1 MMSENRTDRRL
12 LDGRS
17 WHERVAVSENRTTTP
32 LDPIVGWTN
41 VATISSM
48 CRYGSEAFA
57 AMRHGMSELEDLDQ
71 RVSWH
76 PFQQMAA
83 WSPLVIASGD
93 GNYLV
98 DEQGRRYLDG
108 VSSLWCNVH
117 GHRHPR
123 LDRALK
129 DQLDR
134 LAHSTYL
141 GLTHEPG
148 IRLAA
153 ALLEVAPKGLARVFY
168 SDSGSTAVEIALK
181 QSFQYW
187 QLKGRATKRKFLRVG
202 EAYHGD
208 TLGAVGVGGIDLFHR
223 VFGPLLVDSIA
234 VPSPALD
241 PEGARTTL
249 IRELET
255 RADEIAAFV
264 MEPLVQG
271 AAGMLVHPPGFT
283 KLARDLCTK
292 FGVHLIL
299 DEVATGFGRTGTMFA
314 CEQEDVAPDFL
325 CLAKGISGGYL
336 PLAATLS
343 TEEIYSAF
351 LGERS
356 ELKQFFHGHTYTAN
370 PLACAV
376 GLESLALLR
385 EQTLPNAQ
393 ARIPEMRAALAR
405 LAAHPAVGTIR
416 QCGLMAGIE
425 VKDETGEFVGAAIC
439 SRIRE
444 QGVILRPLGD
454 VVVWMPPLSIT
465 TEELR
470 VLEKATL
477 HALPD

>member
-1 MMSENRTDRRL
+1 
-12 LDGRS
+12 
-17 WHERVAVSENRTTTP
+17 
-32 LDPIVGWTN
+32 
-41 VATISSM
+41 
-48 CRYGSEAFA
+48 
-57 AMRHGMSELEDLDQ
+57 MSELEDLDR

-83 WSPLVIASGD
+83 WTPLVIARGE
-93 GNYLV
+93 GNYLF
-98 DEQGRRYLDG
+98 DEAGNRYLDG

-129 DQLDR
+129 EQVDR

-148 IRLAA
+148 IRLSA
-153 ALLEVAPKGLARVFY
+153 ALLEVAPKGLSRVFY

-187 QLKGRATKRKFLRVG
+187 QLKGRTTKKKFLRVG

-234 VPSPALD
+234 IPSPALD
-241 PEGARTTL
+241 LEAARSTL

-271 AAGMLVHPPGFT
+271 AAGMLVHPSGFT
-283 KLARDLCTK
+283 KLARDLCTT

-314 CEQEDVAPDFL
+314 CEQEGVSPDFL

-376 GLESLALLR
+376 GLESLTLLR
-385 EQTLPNAQ
+385 ESTLANAQ
-393 ARIPEMRAALAR
+393 ARVPQVREALER
-405 LAAHPAVGTIR
+405 LSKHSRVKSVR

-425 VKDETGEFVGAAIC
+425 IDGKPNEFAGAAVC
-439 SRIRE
+439 ERARSH
-444 QGVILRPLGD
+444 GVILRPLGD
-454 VVVWMPPLSIT
+454 VVVWMPPLSIQAA
-465 TEELR
+465 ELEL
-470 VLEKATL
+470 LEIATMKSL
-477 HALPD
+477 

>member
-1 MMSENRTDRRL
+1 
-12 LDGRS
+12 
-17 WHERVAVSENRTTTP
+17 
-32 LDPIVGWTN
+32 
-41 VATISSM
+41 
-48 CRYGSEAFA
+48 
-57 AMRHGMSELEDLDQ
+57 MSELEDLDR

-83 WSPLVIASGD
+83 WSPLVIASAEGS
-93 GNYLV
+93 YLI
-98 DEQGRRYLDG
+98 DEEGRRYLDG

-123 LDRALK
+123 LDRALR
-129 DQLDR
+129 DQLDK

-148 IRLAA
+148 VRLAA
-153 ALLEVAPKGLARVFY
+153 ALLEVAPKELSRVFY

-187 QLKGRATKRKFLRVG
+187 QLKGRATKRKFLRVS

-255 RADEIAAFV
+255 RSDEIAAFV

-283 KLARDLCTK
+283 KLVRDLCTK

-314 CEQEDVAPDFL
+314 CEQEGVSPDFL

-351 LGERS
+351 LGDRA

-385 EQTLPNAQ
+385 ESTLANGQ
-393 ARIPEMRAALAR
+393 ARALEMREALERAAE
-405 LAAHPAVGTIR
+405 HPRVKSVR

-425 VKDETGEFVGAAIC
+425 MHAREREFVGAAVC
-439 SRIRE
+439 ERARTH
-444 QGVILRPLGD
+444 GVILRPLGD

-465 TEELR
+465 ASELR
-470 VLEKATL
+470 LLETVTVQAFE
-477 HALPD
+477 